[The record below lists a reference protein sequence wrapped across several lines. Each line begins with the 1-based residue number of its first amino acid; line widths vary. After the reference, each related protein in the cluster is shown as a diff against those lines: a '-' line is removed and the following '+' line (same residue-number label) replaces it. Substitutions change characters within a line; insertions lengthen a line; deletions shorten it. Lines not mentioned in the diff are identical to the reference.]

1 MPNLGGVEGRK
12 KGLLGRAAIVT
23 RDVLIAAAVVVVF
36 VVCWLRE
43 KREAKKPCS

>member
-23 RDVLIAAAVVVVF
+23 RDVLIAVVVIVF

-43 KREAKKPCS
+43 KREACS